1 MSSNIVDRYATT
13 ITQIYDSVASA
24 YRANETELEQ
34 VNGEINDLLHEIELG
49 KPKNAREGYVIYKEL
64 REARQRRRKAK
75 EENELL
81 NELYTYLQSQSAFKN
96 RLTQIQGNAR
106 KLYNKQQERVY
117 VPRRRGDLAVIGHVE
132 PEAKPFEEMMQD
144 LKKTKISSQ
153 GGKLRN

>member
-34 VNGEINDLLHEIELG
+34 ANGEINDLLHEIELG

-106 KLYNKQQERVY
+106 KLYNKQQERIY
-117 VPRRRGDLAVIGHVE
+117 VPRRREDLTVIGHVA

-144 LKKTKISSQ
+144 FKKIKVSSQ
-153 GGKLRN
+153 GGKLRK

>member
-49 KPKNAREGYVIYKEL
+49 KPKNAREGYVVYKEL
-64 REARQRRRKAK
+64 REARQRRHKAK
-75 EENELL
+75 DENELL
-81 NELYTYLQSQSAFKN
+81 NELYTYLQSQAAFRN

-106 KLYNKQQERVY
+106 KLYTKQQGRVY
-117 VPRRRGDLAVIGHVE
+117 TPRKRDDMTISGHVE
-132 PEAKPFEEMMQD
+132 PEIKSFESMIQD
-144 LKKTKISSQ
+144 FKKIKVSSQ

>member
-1 MSSNIVDRYATT
+1 M
-13 ITQIYDSVASA
+13 
-24 YRANETELEQ
+24 
-34 VNGEINDLLHEIELG
+34 LHEIELG

-117 VPRRRGDLAVIGHVE
+117 TPRRRDDMTISGHVE
-132 PEAKPFEEMMQD
+132 PEVKPFEEVNNPR
-144 LKKTKISSQ
+144 LKSRACGNVS
-153 GGKLRN
+153 L